1 MINTDKYNITNSRI
15 ISMVLPF
22 YARGRKT
29 ILLLEAISH
38 PLVSIHTAYKSWALE
53 RMIEAHITSQPMSII
68 WYLNYVFRKYFK
80 NKTDSFRISQDAANQ
95 NSVVWYVEEQYLHE
109 GSTPWLLENSSET
122 LSDGNKLVT
131 RNYNEQQGET
141 ASADI
146 TVYAPQINET
156 SLFDNEKYLLKARE
170 IIDKYLTV
178 QDLVYT
184 ITIN

>member
-38 PLVSIHTAYKSWALE
+38 PLVSIHIAYKSWALE

-68 WYLNYVFRKYFK
+68 WYLNHVFRKYFK
-80 NKTDSFRISQDAANQ
+80 NKTDSFHISQDSTNK

-122 LSDGNKLVT
+122 LVDANKLVT
-131 RNYNEQQGET
+131 RNCNEQQESV
-141 ASADI
+141 SADI
-146 TVYAPQINET
+146 TIYAPQINET
-156 SLFDNEKYLLKARE
+156 TLFDNDKYLLKARE